1 MDFPLPPV
9 GEGLIEVEL
18 TRWLVR
24 PGDAVV
30 RGQGLAEV
38 MSDKASMEVPSPFA
52 GTITALAATPG
63 TKVKVGQVFLSY
75 NAVGDGAISVSAE
88 RHGPKP
94 TPPAPLPE
102 GKGEKALSE
111 TAIAHAGMA
120 PARSEG
126 SSSSFPSGRGA
137 GGVGSSPPSN
147 GHSTS
152 SHAPPPAAPSVRML
166 ARKLGVDL
174 GGVRGSGPHGR
185 ILLDDLTPYLTP
197 KASNGT
203 RAQVTTGTDTP
214 KLDFGV
220 AGTRVKLIGMRRKIA
235 EHMVES
241 KRHIPHYSY
250 IDECDF
256 TDLVRLRAQL
266 REPLAKVGVKLTYLA
281 FFVKA
286 VSRALKE
293 VPIVNSS
300 FDEAAGE
307 VILHDRYNIGVA
319 VAAPNGLI
327 VPVVKDTDKKD
338 VATIATDI
346 DRLSND
352 AKAGKSK
359 LDDLRGGTFTV
370 TSIGNLGG
378 LISTPIINHP
388 EVGILGVGKVVKR
401 PVYDTHGA
409 LKPADIVYLSFSFDH
424 RVVDGA
430 IGVMFGNAVMRYLQA
445 PALLLLPEKHGG

>member
-18 TRWLVR
+18 VRWLVR
-24 PGDAVV
+24 PGDAVA

-63 TKVKVGQVFLSY
+63 TKVKVGQPILSY
-75 NAVGDGAISVSAE
+75 NAVGEGAIGGQ
-88 RHGPKP
+88 RP

-102 GKGEKALSE
+102 EKGEKEGEVSGR
-111 TAIAHAGMA
+111 TASVNE
-120 PARSEG
+120 RV
-126 SSSSFPSGRGA
+126 SSSPSLQGGGR
-137 GGVGSSPPSN
+137 GVGSSN
-147 GHSTS
+147 GHGTL
-152 SHAPPPAAPSVRML
+152 PPAAPSVRML

-174 GGVRGSGPHGR
+174 ASVRGSGPHGR
-185 ILLDDLTPYLTP
+185 ILLDDLTPYLAP
-197 KASNGT
+197 KPSNGT
-203 RAQVTTGTDTP
+203 RPTPATSGTDTS
-214 KLDFGV
+214 KFDFGI
-220 AGTRVKLIGMRRKIA
+220 AGTRQKLIGMRRKIA

-250 IDECDF
+250 IDECNF
-256 TDLVRLRAQL
+256 TDVVRLRTQL
-266 REPLAKVGVKLTYLA
+266 REPLANVGVRLTYLA

-293 VPIVNSS
+293 VPIVNST

-307 VILHDRYNIGVA
+307 VVLHDRYHIGVA

-338 VATIATDI
+338 LATIATDI
-346 DRLSND
+346 ERLSGD
-352 AKAGKSK
+352 AKSGRIKI
-359 LDDLRGGTFTV
+359 DDLRGGTFTV
-370 TSIGNLGG
+370 TSIGGIGG

-388 EVGILGVGKVVKR
+388 EVGIMGVGKVVKR
-401 PVYDTHGA
+401 PVYDANGV
-409 LKPADIVYLSFSFDH
+409 LKPADIVFLSFSFDH

-430 IGVMFGNAVMRYLQA
+430 IGAAFGNVVMRYLHA
-445 PALLLLPEKHGG
+445 PALLLLPEKLGG